1 MRPITTITTILF
13 SALVTQPVLAG
24 EAVGVSETT
33 IHSPARGK
41 DLAVTIWYPSDGKGT
56 QTLSGDDRIFQGTP
70 MVKDGAVK
78 PGRLPLVLLSHGSG
92 SRKCP
97 AWRG

>member
-1 MRPITTITTILF
+1 MRPIATVTAILF
-13 SALVTQPVLAG
+13 SALVTQPVFAG

-56 QTLSGDDRIFQGTP
+56 QTVSGDDRIFRARP
-70 MVKDGAVK
+70 C
-78 PGRLPLVLLSHGSG
+78 
-92 SRKCP
+92 SRI
-97 AWRG
+97 AR